1 MHDAV
6 AVLTGIVLRP
16 GLPDI
21 TFAMFTEITFALFA
35 LMVVLCKEAMDEFL
49 LRPRVLKTRSMAVDT
64 TFIVVVATYL
74 LLFGVLGGDQFIYF
88 QF

>member
-1 MHDAV
+1 
-6 AVLTGIVLRP
+6 
-16 GLPDI
+16 
-21 TFAMFTEITFALFA
+21 
-35 LMVVLCKEAMDEFL
+35 
-49 LRPRVLKTRSMAVDT
+49 MAVDT